1 MLYMTVI
8 VGGAI
13 IIALANTIFSFSFEL
28 LAANLLAVG
37 IGVVAIIA
45 QDGITA
51 LIIRR
56 LTPRSWYLPH
66 KRFFNV
72 SSRERKFYTKIKI
85 KKWKDSVPELGL
97 FTGFSKSEIKE
108 AEDAEYLGRFLVE
121 SNYGVIIHIANAVF
135 GFVIAFIPICSAPSI
150 WIPIFAVNFV
160 LSILPVAILRYTSH
174 TLSKLYQ
181 RSKKHL

>member
-1 MLYMTVI
+1 MLYLTI
-8 VGGAI
+8 IIGGAI
-13 IIALANTIFSFSFEL
+13 IIAVANTLVSFSPSL
-28 LAANLLAVG
+28 LLTNLLAVTV
-37 IGVVAIIA
+37 GVIAIIA

-56 LTPRSWYLPH
+56 LTPKSWYLPH
-66 KRFFNV
+66 RRFFKV

-108 AEDAEYLGRFLVE
+108 ADDAEYLGRFLVE

-160 LSILPVAILRYTSH
+160 LSILPVLILRYTSH